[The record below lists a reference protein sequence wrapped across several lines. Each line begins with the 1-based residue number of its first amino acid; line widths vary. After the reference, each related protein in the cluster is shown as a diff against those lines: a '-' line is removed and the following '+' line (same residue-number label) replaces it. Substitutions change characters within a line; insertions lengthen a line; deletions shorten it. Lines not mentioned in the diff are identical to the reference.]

1 MEQKKI
7 IGENIKTAR
16 KLKGLTQ
23 RALAEKI
30 GIAFQNLSV
39 WENGKGAPS
48 AKYLMKLAE
57 ILEISIDRLTTPSG
71 VTGAILAA
79 QEQSFPS
86 FGSPYS
92 AESGRSQ
99 LPPDISGLLSQGL
112 AESHSMK
119 LVIAYL
125 EEIINLLRQTHQ
137 ASRPIRQVADSR
149 LYRAPAQERLQIPL
163 PPPGL
168 PTEARNSWERN
179 AAALLQW
186 SQSGMSFWVPLWAL
200 EKYCREVEGSKTV
213 SDPNV
218 TSNILKEF
226 LELSNS

>member
-1 MEQKKI
+1 MDQKKI

-48 AKYLMKLAE
+48 AKYLMKLSE
-57 ILEISIDRLTTPSG
+57 ILEISLDRLTSPSG
-71 VTGAILAA
+71 VSSAVMAA
-79 QEQSFPS
+79 QEQRFSSFS
-86 FGSPYS
+86 MPYS
-92 AESGRSQ
+92 SESGRSQ
-99 LPPDISGLLSQGL
+99 LQPDMSGLLSQGL

-119 LVIAYL
+119 LIIAYL
-125 EEIINLLRQTHQ
+125 EEIINLLRQTPQ
-137 ASRPIRQVADSR
+137 EPRPLRQVADSR
-149 LYRAPAQERLQIPL
+149 LYGVPAQERLQVPL

-200 EKYCREVEGSKTV
+200 EKFCGEVEASKPV

-226 LELSNS
+226 LERGKS